1 MNYCV
6 SRTPVIVGLEG
17 VDLKVITQLEQ
28 LLRHMTV
35 FFSI

>member
-1 MNYCV
+1 MNYSV
-6 SRTPVIVGLEG
+6 SRKRVIVGLEG
-17 VDLKVITQLEQ
+17 VDLKVITLEQ